1 MSQSG
6 TVQPEVNRPKVSIVV
21 PVFRGMPHLPALIK
35 SITQQTYQNL
45 ELIAT
50 VTPTGDGSEELLD
63 QAGFTVEIT
72 PPGTGAAQNWTRA
85 TELATG
91 EFTKLICQ
99 DDLLYPD
106 AISQQVADLNK
117 HSSAQMAIAKR
128 DIVNSAGKTI
138 FTGRGLQRIKPQTT
152 TLSGTDLLRL
162 TYLHGGNIFGEPL
175 VVLFRTKALQSVMPW
190 RDDNPLMLDLN
201 TYSRVAPLGDIA
213 IRHDSIGSFRVSS
226 SSWST
231 NLAKVQLEQTRT
243 WQKEYEAQYHPSKSD
258 QVKAAVGRHLQTNTR
273 RAAYSYLKL
282 RGDLT

>member
-1 MSQSG
+1 MSQSR
-6 TVQPEVNRPKVSIVV
+6 TVPPKVSIVV
-21 PVFRGMPHLPALIK
+21 PVFRGMPHLPALIE

-50 VTPTGDGSEELLD
+50 VTPTGDGSEELLN
-63 QAGFTVEIT
+63 QAGFTVAIT
-72 PPGTGAAQNWTRA
+72 PIGTGAAVNWTRA

-99 DDLLYPD
+99 DDLLYPE
-106 AISQQVADLNK
+106 AIAQQVTDLAK
-117 HSSAQMAIAKR
+117 YPRAQMAIAKR
-128 DIVNSAGKTI
+128 DITNSAGKTI
-138 FTGRGLQRIKPQTT
+138 FTGRGLQRIKPHTT

-175 VVLFRTKALQSVMPW
+175 AVLFRTQALQSVMPW

-213 IRHDSIGSFRVSS
+213 IRHDSIGAFRVSS

-231 NLAKVQLEQTRT
+231 SLAQVQLKQTRT
-243 WQKEYEAQYHPSKSD
+243 WQMEYEAEYHPSKSD
-258 QVKAAVGRHLQTNTR
+258 QAKATIGRHLQTNTR
-273 RAAYSYLKL
+273 RAAYAYLKL

>member
-1 MSQSG
+1 MN
-6 TVQPEVNRPKVSIVV
+6 QPSMNQPRVSIVI
-21 PVFRGMPHLPALIK
+21 PVFRGMPYLSALID
-35 SITQQTYQNL
+35 SIKAQTYSNL

-50 VTPTGDGSEELLD
+50 VTPTGDGSEELLG

-72 PPGTGAAQNWTRA
+72 PAGTGAAANWTKA

-106 AISQQVADLNK
+106 AITQQVADLTGNT
-117 HSSAQMAIAKR
+117 SARMAIAKR
-128 DIVNSAGKTI
+128 DILNSQGKTI
-138 FTGRGLQRIKPQTT
+138 FTGRGLQGIKPNTT
-152 TLSGTDLLRL
+152 SLPGQDVLRK

-175 VVLFRTKALQSVMPW
+175 AVLFRTEALQSVMPW

-201 TYSRVAPLGDIA
+201 TYSRVAATGRIS
-213 IRHDSIGSFRVSS
+213 IRHDTVGAFRVSS

-231 NLAKVQLEQTRT
+231 NLAKVQLEQTRI
-243 WQKEYEAQYHPSKSD
+243 WQQEYEAEYHPSKSD
-258 QVKAAVGRHLQTNTR
+258 QVKATIGRHVQTNTR
-273 RAAYSYLKL
+273 RAAYTYLKL

>member
-1 MSQSG
+1 
-6 TVQPEVNRPKVSIVV
+6 
-21 PVFRGMPHLPALIK
+21 MPYLSALID
-35 SITQQTYQNL
+35 SIKEQTHSNL

-50 VTPTGDGSEELLD
+50 VTPTGDGSEELLK

-72 PPGTGAAQNWTRA
+72 ATGTGAAANWTKA

-106 AISQQVADLNK
+106 AITQQVADLTGNT
-117 HSSAQMAIAKR
+117 SARMAIAKR
-128 DIVNSAGKTI
+128 DIVNSKGKTI
-138 FTGRGLQRIKPQTT
+138 FTGRGLQGIKPNTT
-152 TLSGTDLLRL
+152 SLPGRDVLRK

-175 VVLFRTKALQSVMPW
+175 AVLFRTEALQSVMPW

-201 TYSRVAPLGDIA
+201 TYSRVGATGSIA
-213 IRHDSIGSFRVSS
+213 IRHDTVGAFRVSS

-231 NLAKVQLEQTRT
+231 NLAKVQLEQTRI
-243 WQKEYEAQYHPSKSD
+243 WQQEYETEYQPSKSD
-258 QVKAAVGRHLQTNTR
+258 RRNAVIGRHLQTNTR
-273 RAAYSYLKL
+273 RAAYTYLKL